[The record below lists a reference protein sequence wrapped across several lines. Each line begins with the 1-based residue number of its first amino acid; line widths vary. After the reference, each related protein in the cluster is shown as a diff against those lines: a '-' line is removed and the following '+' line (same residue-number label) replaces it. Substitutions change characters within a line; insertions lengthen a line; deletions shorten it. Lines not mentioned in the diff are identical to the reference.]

1 MCGARA
7 ARASRVL
14 FVRSASTAGTAGTA
28 GTAPTGRSVR
38 TVCSVRRI
46 VGVVG
51 FVPAHSTS
59 PLCSSRYIP
68 KGFYSGLT
76 KCCRAAFCSAM
87 SGEQVSGRLPKFVTP
102 LNYEI
107 ELKPDL
113 KQRTFDGRSTISVKV
128 LKSTQVVELNALN
141 LQISSVRYVS
151 KEGKELKAASVT
163 TSKES
168 RRATVRFDVPLTP
181 GEGRLDFVFSGE
193 LNSKLVGFH
202 IVKYKSQDGEEKCGA
217 VTQFEPTDARRAF
230 PCWDEP
236 SIKATFD
243 ISLVVPKGLTALSNT
258 NVISDTE
265 VVGDPTL
272 HKVAFSTTPKMST
285 YLVGFVVGEYD
296 YIEATSSDG
305 VLVRVYSPC
314 GKAEQGNFA
323 LEVATK
329 ALPFYKS
336 YFNIAYPLPKLD
348 LVAVPDLAAG
358 AMENWG
364 IVTYRESCLLVDSQ
378 NTSAERKQRISLI
391 VAHELAHQWF
401 GNLVTMEW
409 WTNLWLNEGFA
420 SFIEYLCVDHLFPEF
435 DIWTQFVTAT
445 YSQALELDALDNSHP
460 IEVPVR
466 HPSEIDEI
474 FDDISYNKGAS
485 VIRMLHNYIGDQN
498 FRKGMYLYLTKHL
511 YSNTTTEDLW
521 HSLSEACSMP
531 VEAIMDTWVKQK
543 GYPVISV
550 SSRQDGDNRI
560 LSLTQEKFSA
570 DRRSSK
576 DGSLW
581 MVPISIVT
589 SKDPTA
595 VAKQILLES
604 SSTDV
609 VLEGVSSTE
618 WVKLNLGTVGC
629 YRTHYSP
636 EMLSQLIPAVKNK
649 ELLPLDRFGLLHDMV
664 ALVQSGRKSTVEVL
678 CLMKAYTDEEN
689 YIVWSSINSCLSK
702 LNQLLSYTDFQPL
715 FHAYGRQLLG
725 AIFSKVGWDSKPGE
739 GHLETLLRSTVIGRL
754 ARFKDEAVLTEAK
767 KRLEAHIAGT
777 AIIPADIRSV
787 VYQAA
792 ASTADRK
799 LYDALLK
806 LYRSTDLQEERN
818 RIAAGLAAVTD
829 PELIQATLEFALSS
843 EVKTQDAVFV
853 IISCVATPISR
864 DMAWRFLQ
872 SNKDYVCERFSG
884 FLITRLV
891 KQVTEDFVSEEMA
904 VEVKSFF
911 SQNPFPG
918 TERTVQQSLE
928 NIRLN
933 ASWLARDTEAIR
945 QYLLKH

>member
-1 MCGARA
+1 
-7 ARASRVL
+7 
-14 FVRSASTAGTAGTA
+14 
-28 GTAPTGRSVR
+28 
-38 TVCSVRRI
+38 
-46 VGVVG
+46 
-51 FVPAHSTS
+51 
-59 PLCSSRYIP
+59 
-68 KGFYSGLT
+68 
-76 KCCRAAFCSAM
+76 
-87 SGEQVSGRLPKFVTP
+87 
-102 LNYEI
+102 
-107 ELKPDL
+107 
-113 KQRTFDGRSTISVKV
+113 
-128 LKSTQVVELNALN
+128 
-141 LQISSVRYVS
+141 
-151 KEGKELKAASVT
+151 
-163 TSKES
+163 
-168 RRATVRFDVPLTP
+168 
-181 GEGRLDFVFSGE
+181 
-193 LNSKLVGFH
+193 
-202 IVKYKSQDGEEKCGA
+202 
-217 VTQFEPTDARRAF
+217 
-230 PCWDEP
+230 
-236 SIKATFD
+236 
-243 ISLVVPKGLTALSNT
+243 
-258 NVISDTE
+258 
-265 VVGDPTL
+265 
-272 HKVAFSTTPKMST
+272 MST

-401 GNLVTMEW
+401 GNLVTMW
-409 WTNLWLNEGFA
+409 YVAITRVA
-420 SFIEYLCVDHLFPEF
+420 SSDSTFKTDDQHKKLP
-435 DIWTQFVTAT
+435 Q
-445 YSQALELDALDNSHP
+445 
-460 IEVPVR
+460 VPVR

-664 ALVQSGRKSTVEVL
+664 AL
-678 CLMKAYTDEEN
+678 
-689 YIVWSSINSCLSK
+689 
-702 LNQLLSYTDFQPL
+702 
-715 FHAYGRQLLG
+715 
-725 AIFSKVGWDSKPGE
+725 
-739 GHLETLLRSTVIGRL
+739 
-754 ARFKDEAVLTEAK
+754 
-767 KRLEAHIAGT
+767 
-777 AIIPADIRSV
+777 
-787 VYQAA
+787 
-792 ASTADRK
+792 
-799 LYDALLK
+799 
-806 LYRSTDLQEERN
+806 
-818 RIAAGLAAVTD
+818 
-829 PELIQATLEFALSS
+829 S

-891 KQVTEDFVSEEMA
+891 KFRAKWTVAVRGDWVPVKIEIYELSSNQTEGS
-904 VEVKSFF
+904 
-911 SQNPFPG
+911 
-918 TERTVQQSLE
+918 
-928 NIRLN
+928 
-933 ASWLARDTEAIR
+933 
-945 QYLLKH
+945 

>member
-1 MCGARA
+1 
-7 ARASRVL
+7 
-14 FVRSASTAGTAGTA
+14 
-28 GTAPTGRSVR
+28 
-38 TVCSVRRI
+38 
-46 VGVVG
+46 
-51 FVPAHSTS
+51 
-59 PLCSSRYIP
+59 
-68 KGFYSGLT
+68 
-76 KCCRAAFCSAM
+76 
-87 SGEQVSGRLPKFVTP
+87 
-102 LNYEI
+102 
-107 ELKPDL
+107 
-113 KQRTFDGRSTISVKV
+113 
-128 LKSTQVVELNALN
+128 
-141 LQISSVRYVS
+141 
-151 KEGKELKAASVT
+151 
-163 TSKES
+163 
-168 RRATVRFDVPLTP
+168 
-181 GEGRLDFVFSGE
+181 
-193 LNSKLVGFH
+193 
-202 IVKYKSQDGEEKCGA
+202 
-217 VTQFEPTDARRAF
+217 
-230 PCWDEP
+230 
-236 SIKATFD
+236 
-243 ISLVVPKGLTALSNT
+243 
-258 NVISDTE
+258 
-265 VVGDPTL
+265 
-272 HKVAFSTTPKMST
+272 
-285 YLVGFVVGEYD
+285 
-296 YIEATSSDG
+296 
-305 VLVRVYSPC
+305 
-314 GKAEQGNFA
+314 
-323 LEVATK
+323 
-329 ALPFYKS
+329 
-336 YFNIAYPLPKLD
+336 
-348 LVAVPDLAAG
+348 
-358 AMENWG
+358 MENWG
-364 IVTYRESCLLVDSQ
+364 MVTYRESCLLVDSQ

-485 VIRMLHNYIGDQN
+485 VIRMLHNHIGDKN
-498 FRKGMYLYLTKHL
+498 FRKGMHLYLTKHL

-521 HSLSEACSMP
+521 HSLSEACGMP

-543 GYPVISV
+543 GYPVVSV

-581 MVPISIVT
+581 MVPISIIT

-664 ALVQSGRKSTVEVL
+664 ALVRLNLISYVNQFVQWMEKKTKKNRKLSWLWLCCCLFKLTV
-678 CLMKAYTDEEN
+678 
-689 YIVWSSINSCLSK
+689 K
-702 LNQLLSYTDFQPL
+702 LFNPL
-715 FHAYGRQLLG
+715 FTEHTEETMKCFLAPLTFLLY
-725 AIFSKVGWDSKPGE
+725 ALSIP

-818 RIAAGLAAVTD
+818 RIAAGLAAFTD

-853 IISCVATPISR
+853 IISCAATPISR

-872 SNKDYVCERFSG
+872 SNKGIICERFSG

-891 KQVTEDFVSEEMA
+891 KVGIHRALHFVLQ
-904 VEVKSFF
+904 SFF